1 MADNTQAI
9 KDSLNQS
16 LLNVTL
22 ALQDMSASPR
32 PTYSLDGRSY
42 SWNELFESLMRK
54 QNELR
59 VAIQEADGPFEERSY
74 GLGGW

>member
-22 ALQDMSASPR
+22 ALQDMTANPK
-32 PTYSLDGRSY
+32 PNYSLDGRSY
-42 SWNELFESLMRK
+42 SWNELMESLMKK
-54 QNELR
+54 QSELR
-59 VAIQEADGPFEERSY
+59 VAIQEADGPFQCSSY
-74 GLGGW
+74 GLGGY